1 METGREVGTV
11 TEREIAVEVEG
22 ALVVP
27 RELLNE
33 ASLGKR
39 VRLIVRKGEISI
51 LPEEHADPHKILDE
65 LAGCLGEEPFESYD
79 FDLEIEG
86 FYEAR

>member
-1 METGREVGTV
+1 M
-11 TEREIAVEVEG
+11 TEREMIVEAER
-22 ALVVP
+22 ALVLP

-33 ASLGKR
+33 ASLGRR

-51 LPEEHADPHKILDE
+51 LPEEPADPHKILDE

-79 FDLEIEG
+79 FDLEIGG
-86 FYEAR
+86 FHEAR